1 MATVYEKISEL
12 QGEFNPDS
20 CAFEIGEQLKDICRR
35 DPACEAIL
43 LEDLQNPAMDLKA
56 ADKMIYDW
64 GKKQAKGKGGYGI
77 SGRQAEKL
85 LREFYGLPEAG
96 AAAPAAVETA
106 TTGRVK
112 CSITHLIYFIRVF
125 EQKLHIFR

>member
-1 MATVYEKISEL
+1 MANVYEKISEL
-12 QGEFNPDS
+12 QEKLDPES

-43 LEDLQNPAMDLKA
+43 LEDLQNPAMDLNA
-56 ADKMIYDW
+56 ADKMLYDW

-85 LREFYGLPEAG
+85 LREFYGLPEQFVDSG
-96 AAAPAAVETA
+96 APDRGEESQETENRNREERKVLDLA
-106 TTGRVK
+106 DF
-112 CSITHLIYFIRVF
+112 L
-125 EQKLHIFR
+125 

>member
-1 MATVYEKISEL
+1 MANVYEKISEL
-12 QGEFNPDS
+12 QAKLDPES

-56 ADKMIYDW
+56 ADKMLYAW
-64 GKKQAKGKGGYGI
+64 GKTQAKGKGGYGI

-96 AAAPAAVETA
+96 TAAPAAETPKA
-106 TTGRVK
+106 ESMVLDL
-112 CSITHLIYFIRVF
+112 SSFL
-125 EQKLHIFR
+125 

>member
-1 MATVYEKISEL
+1 MANVYDKISEL
-12 QGEFNPDS
+12 QEKLDPES

-43 LEDLQNPAMDLKA
+43 LEDLQNPAMGLKT
-56 ADKMIYDW
+56 ADKMLYDW

-96 AAAPAAVETA
+96 AAAPAAETPRA
-106 TTGRVK
+106 ESMVLDL
-112 CSITHLIYFIRVF
+112 SSFL
-125 EQKLHIFR
+125 